1 MLLTSIHFVLCSTF
15 ASMDSS
21 GSRVG
26 GVLSLPVL
34 YRGNMQ
40 HPVFCRDSMH
50 ATVNPIG
57 TVTSGMVGMQT
68 LKVTLQLCVS

>member
-15 ASMDSS
+15 ASMGSS
-21 GSRVG
+21 GSRFG
-26 GVLSLPVL
+26 GCALSNPVL
-34 YRGNMQ
+34 CRGIMH
-40 HPVFCRDSMH
+40 HPVMCRGSMH

-68 LKVTLQLCVS
+68 LTVT